1 MYKKVIIASLVT
13 GTWGSLSSLISLDNI
28 RHTETLWWFSGS
40 LFEKAVL
47 LPAYLTNLAG
57 NPFMPTSQGESII
70 ITPFQAKVWHIVI
83 STLIGVL
90 IGVGIAMVINK
101 HKEK

>member
-47 LPAYLTNLAG
+47 LPAYLTNLA
-57 NPFMPTSQGESII
+57 
-70 ITPFQAKVWHIVI
+70 
-83 STLIGVL
+83 
-90 IGVGIAMVINK
+90 
-101 HKEK
+101 